1 MKGCAGR
8 SQGRA
13 VPNPGT
19 CCFGSRLPTLGLGR
33 GALPPPP
40 PAGGPPPPPGLPT
53 RQAIFSIQTRQ
64 VPMPLATGILHRPY
78 ADGGRRGRREV
89 LRFGRA
95 TEDMK
100 GQHGSGAGAGAGA
113 SPPQAPAL
121 TSEADACHPPPAP
134 PPLTAKRLNPTSV
147 TISPGDQDEVPSP
160 HCPSVSLSE
169 KR

>member
-1 MKGCAGR
+1 M
-8 SQGRA
+8 
-13 VPNPGT
+13 
-19 CCFGSRLPTLGLGR
+19 
-33 GALPPPP
+33 
-40 PAGGPPPPPGLPT
+40 
-53 RQAIFSIQTRQ
+53 
-64 VPMPLATGILHRPY
+64 
-78 ADGGRRGRREV
+78 

-100 GQHGSGAGAGAGA
+100 GQHGSG
-113 SPPQAPAL
+113 AL

>member
-1 MKGCAGR
+1 M
-8 SQGRA
+8 QYPTRA
-13 VPNPGT
+13 HAASGPG
-19 CCFGSRLPTLGLGR
+19 FLLWGWDAELFRL
-33 GALPPPP
+33 PP

>member
-1 MKGCAGR
+1 MRGDR
-8 SQGRA
+8 EDVQYPTRA
-13 VPNPGT
+13 HAASGPG
-19 CCFGSRLPTLGLGR
+19 FLLWGWDAELFRL
-33 GALPPPP
+33 PP